1 MKTRSA
7 LLSTAAILALGLSGC
22 GDKPAAAPT
31 TDTPTPP
38 AAAASAPDVPQR
50 YPLVGVV
57 VQIDAPAEALLVKHE
72 EIPGFMRAMTMRLLV
87 EPSVLTSVKP
97 GDAIT
102 AQIYRGEDGFR
113 LADVKVVAPGS

>member
-22 GDKPAAAPT
+22 GDKPADAPS
-31 TDTPTPP
+31 PP
-38 AAAASAPDVPQR
+38 AAAAASAPDAPTR

-57 VQIDAPAEALLVKHE
+57 VQVDAPAGALLVKHE